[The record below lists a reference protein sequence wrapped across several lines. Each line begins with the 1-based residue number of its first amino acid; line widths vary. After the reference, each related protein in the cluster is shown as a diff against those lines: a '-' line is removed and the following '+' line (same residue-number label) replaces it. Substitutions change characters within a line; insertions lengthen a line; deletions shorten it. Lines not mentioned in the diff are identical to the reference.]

1 MLQESSVCFS
11 FILLFL
17 NLFIEVMSIFKKV
30 Q

>member
-1 MLQESSVCFS
+1 MLQESSVYFS
-11 FILLFL
+11 FILLFF

>member
-1 MLQESSVCFS
+1 MLQESSVYFS